1 MPRMNAASPSQST
14 ARGTGRRT
22 LLLLFAVFFGAMT
35 LAAVLRFSGWQPA
48 GHRNVGQLLQ
58 PPVDLRAQPPLL
70 ATGTPYTWKSED
82 KTWRILVAPP
92 AGCNDSCVTLSQG
105 LLKVWQ
111 LFGHNADNVEI
122 LWLGVPPAPLAG
134 APSLRELAPS
144 PALRAALP
152 GVDDP
157 AGVPVY
163 VVDPNG
169 FVIMRHAPGTDLG
182 GLRKDMATLLKLK

>member
-1 MPRMNAASPSQST
+1 MNAASSPQSP

-22 LLLLFAVFFGAMT
+22 LLLLFAVFFGAMA
-35 LAAVLRFSGWQPA
+35 LAGVLRFSGWQPA

-58 PPVDLRAQPPLL
+58 PPVDLRGQPPRL
-70 ATGTPYTWKSED
+70 ATGQPYAWTGGEHKV
-82 KTWRILVAPP
+82 WRVLVAPG
-92 AGCNDSCVTLSQG
+92 AQCDAQCVTLSQG
-105 LLKVWQ
+105 LAKMWQ

-122 LWLGVPPAPLAG
+122 LWLGTPPAAIAPLPA
-134 APSLRELAPS
+134 LRALAPA

-157 AGVPVY
+157 AGLPVY

-169 FVIMRHAPGTDLG
+169 FVIMRHAPGSDLG
-182 GLRKDMATLLKLK
+182 GLRKDLATLLKLK